1 MAASSTQKKRELKQ
15 NQREVLDNIKGKTK
29 EVIQNRKNINHIIDI
44 QLQLEVF
51 LPSFTITTCLLL
63 LSAYY

>member
-15 NQREVLDNIKGKTK
+15 NQREALENIKGKTK

-51 LPSFTITTCLLL
+51 PPSFTITTCLLL